1 MTSLPVPEQW
11 TLAKLTDREVAE
23 EIERLINYVDD
34 NGRSVHLPME
44 FVRHYTTR
52 HDSPLPT
59 VVAIATLP
67 IVLAD
72 GGVLGEERGLDEERG
87 ISFIIQPE
95 VMTLLPGAAEVTPDA
110 VARAMKFLTDEWLCD
125 VATDYAG
132 KCTVV
137 AAALSIIERS
147 LLDSRPAFFIVAGRR
162 GSGKTTTLIMLIK
175 AVTGIWPAAAAWS
188 PNEEERRKALMSYF
202 LAGVS
207 YILWDNIQR
216 GTQISCPHIERA
228 CTSAFYTDRRL
239 GVSESVLTAAGAIQ
253 LFTGNAIAP
262 KGDLAS
268 RSLTV
273 RLDVDR
279 ADPENRAFAHSRPGR
294 VDRRSPGRNPARAL
308 HHPARQSDAEE
319 EEGRADEDAVQDV
332 VATGRLG
339 DRACRRSGALEQMR
353 RGASGPRAGSISM
366 RCSAVRTRRTRTTTR
381 WSRPWAKSGHGLR
394 APRRSARPQAT
405 RSRLPIWRCTSTR
418 PRTGR
423 NSLRDAY
430 RACFYPSMEQGETVS
445 PIAVS
450 KRLKTRIG
458 RAGAWRWRNAN
469 SQEPE
474 VGQTGPCAGRLLGRG
489 EGRSPGRCADFG
501 GRWWRDSWRCR
512 AVGGVWGG

>member
-34 NGRSVHLPME
+34 KGRSVHLPME

-95 VMTLLPGAAEVTPDA
+95 VMALLPGAAEVTPDA

-162 GSGKTTTLIMLIK
+162 GSGKTTTLIMLIR

-188 PNEEERRKALMSYF
+188 QNEEERRKALMSYF
-202 LAGVS
+202 LAGVP

-253 LFTGNAIAP
+253 LFTGNNIGP

-273 RLDVDR
+273 RLDADR
-279 ADPENRAFAHSRPGR
+279 ADPENRAFKHSDPSR

-308 HHPARQSDAEE
+308 HGPARQSDAEE
-319 EEGRADEDAVQDV
+319 APQCGDEDAVQDV
-332 VATGRLG
+332 VAAGRLG
-339 DRACRRSGALEQMR
+339 GRACRRTGGALRRGGESSARGAGARQAGGRFLRTVHRSGRGRRGRQLAGRGPDRVQGVGGAHQGRAEGDGQHVLGCRSGAR
-353 RGASGPRAGSISM
+353 K
-366 RCSAVRTRRTRTTTR
+366 SAT
-381 WSRPWAKSGHGLR
+381 PALY
-394 APRRSARPQAT
+394 
-405 RSRLPIWRCTSTR
+405 
-418 PRTGR
+418 R
-423 NSLRDAY
+423 NPVRDAY
-430 RACFYPSMEQGETVS
+430 RELLLPRASNRDRDGVRDRSRQAAQDPG
-445 PIAVS
+445 
-450 KRLKTRIG
+450 R
-458 RAGAWRWRNAN
+458 RAGAWRWRNVN

-474 VGQTGPCAGRLLGRG
+474 VEPHRAMRRPSTGSR
-489 EGRSPGRCADFG
+489 
-501 GRWWRDSWRCR
+501 
-512 AVGGVWGG
+512 

>member
-1 MTSLPVPEQW
+1 
-11 TLAKLTDREVAE
+11 
-23 EIERLINYVDD
+23 
-34 NGRSVHLPME
+34 ME

-95 VMTLLPGAAEVTPDA
+95 VMALLPGAAEATPEA

-132 KCTVV
+132 KCTVI

-188 PNEEERRKALMSYF
+188 QNEEERRKALMSYF
-202 LAGVS
+202 LAGVP

-239 GVSESVLTAAGAIQ
+239 GVSESVRTAAGAIQ
-253 LFTGNAIAP
+253 LFTGNAIGP

-273 RLDVDR
+273 RLDADR
-279 ADPENRAFAHSRPGR
+279 ADPENRAFKHSDPVAWTDAHR
-294 VDRRSPGRNPARAL
+294 VEILRAL
-308 HHPARQSDAEE
+308 YMVLLGNPTLKKPAQC
-319 EEGRADEDAVQDV
+319 GDEDAVQDV
-332 VATGRLG
+332 VAAGRLG
-339 DRACRRSGALEQMR
+339 GRACRRTGGALRRGGESSARGAGVRQAGGRFLRTVHRSGRGRRGGQLAGRGPDRVQGVGGAHQGRAEGDGQDVLGCRSGARNQRHHDVPQSGAR
-353 RGASGPRAGSISM
+353 RLPRVLLPGPRTGTETCPRSQSAGGSRAGSTS
-366 RCSAVRTRRTRTTTR
+366 RCVAM
-381 WSRPWAKSGHGLR
+381 A
-394 APRRSARPQAT
+394 
-405 RSRLPIWRCTSTR
+405 
-418 PRTGR
+418 
-423 NSLRDAY
+423 
-430 RACFYPSMEQGETVS
+430 
-445 PIAVS
+445 
-450 KRLKTRIG
+450 
-458 RAGAWRWRNAN
+458 
-469 SQEPE
+469 
-474 VGQTGPCAGRLLGRG
+474 
-489 EGRSPGRCADFG
+489 
-501 GRWWRDSWRCR
+501 
-512 AVGGVWGG
+512 